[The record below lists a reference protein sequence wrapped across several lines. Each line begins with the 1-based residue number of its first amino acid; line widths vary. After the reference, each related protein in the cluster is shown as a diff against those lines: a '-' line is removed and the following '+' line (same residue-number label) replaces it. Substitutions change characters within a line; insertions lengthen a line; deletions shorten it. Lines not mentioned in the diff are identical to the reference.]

1 MYKILGFVL
10 ALFALS
16 ISNVSCASKTIL
28 MKNKTNIYYRV
39 FLYYFPLSKKSTPF
53 FILNKSDFS
62 IEIEINNKDVYKEPS
77 DPSIFEDDII
87 FRIDN
92 IPYDWVGKGEF
103 PVTLRTNKKI
113 ISRMAEFK
121 ISSIDGLL
129 KLKGDIKDIKIIDIT
144 DNDYFKNRA
153 NWEEPFYFDFKIYMK

>member
-1 MYKILGFVL
+1 MNKIFRFILL
-10 ALFALS
+10 LFALS
-16 ISNVSCASKTIL
+16 ISNLFCESKTIL
-28 MKNKTNIYYRV
+28 IKNEANIYYKV
-39 FLYYFPLSKKSTPF
+39 FLYYFPLSKKSAPF

-62 IEIEINNKDVYKEPS
+62 IEIEIDNEDIYKEHS
-77 DPSIFEDDII
+77 DPSIFEDDAI

-121 ISSIDGLL
+121 ISSINGIL
-129 KLKGDIKDIKIIDIT
+129 KLKGSIKDIKFIDIT
-144 DNDYFKNRA
+144 SNDYFKKRA
-153 NWEEPFYFDFKIYMK
+153 NWKAPFYFDFKIYMR